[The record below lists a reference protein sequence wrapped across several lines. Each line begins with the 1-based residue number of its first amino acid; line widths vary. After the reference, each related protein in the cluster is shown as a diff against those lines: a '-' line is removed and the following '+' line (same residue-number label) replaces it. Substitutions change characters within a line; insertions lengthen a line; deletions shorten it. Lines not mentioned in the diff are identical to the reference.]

1 MDLGLHDKHAIVTG
15 GSRGIGKAIARELA
29 REGVDVAIVARN
41 KADLEASAREL
52 AAETNRRIIPLAA
65 DVTSKEQVE
74 RMVADAAAQLGGVH
88 ILVNSGSAPGGS
100 ATATGPIETVVDEDL
115 IEDFNVKYVG
125 ALRCARAV
133 IPFMKEAGWGRII
146 NISGGNAR
154 NAGNLS
160 GGARN
165 AGLVHMTK
173 TLAVQ
178 LGRHG
183 ITVNCIHPGTTRTER
198 TPSLLATR
206 AKQLGMSAEEA
217 ERQDFAPDS
226 PRGNA
231 ICRMVDASEVAFVAA
246 SWPQKRRG
254 RSPASWLW
262 QAAAPGGRYITEQTN
277 RLKVGSAL
285 GRSGMDKER
294 SGETMKL
301 GAFFHPTG
309 NHVAAWLHPD
319 AQIDAG
325 TNFRHYAEITQTAER
340 GKFDLMFVADAV
352 ATRDGKLEALSRW
365 PQYMAYFDP
374 LTLLPALAAVT
385 THIGLCATATT
396 SYNEPYHIARK
407 FASLDHISGGR
418 AGWNV
423 VTSSNVSEAFNF
435 GRERHYEH
443 DARYDRA

>member
-1 MDLGLHDKHAIVTG
+1 MPHPVRAGSDRQGVKEQPVGNALAPGFLKENNAQGSNKSRRRRQGESAMDLGLQGKHAIVTG

-41 KADLEASAREL
+41 QADLEASAREL
-52 AAETNRRIIPLAA
+52 AAQTNRRIVPLAA

-74 RMVADAAAQLGGVH
+74 RAVAEAAQQLGGLH
-88 ILVNSGSAPGGS
+88 ILVNSGSYPGGS

-133 IPFMKEAGWGRII
+133 IPFMKTAGWGRII

-154 NAGNLS
+154 TAGNLS

-198 TPSLLATR
+198 TPSLLAAR
-206 AKQLGMSAEEA
+206 AAQLGVSPEEA

-231 ICRMVDASEVAFVAA
+231 ICRMVDASEVGFLAVFLASEKAWAVSGELVAA
-246 SWPQKRRG
+246 GGGAG
-254 RSPASWLW
+254 RSV
-262 QAAAPGGRYITEQTN
+262 Y
-277 RLKVGSAL
+277 
-285 GRSGMDKER
+285 
-294 SGETMKL
+294 
-301 GAFFHPTG
+301 
-309 NHVAAWLHPD
+309 
-319 AQIDAG
+319 
-325 TNFRHYAEITQTAER
+325 Y
-340 GKFDLMFVADAV
+340 
-352 ATRDGKLEALSRW
+352 
-365 PQYMAYFDP
+365 
-374 LTLLPALAAVT
+374 
-385 THIGLCATATT
+385 
-396 SYNEPYHIARK
+396 
-407 FASLDHISGGR
+407 
-418 AGWNV
+418 
-423 VTSSNVSEAFNF
+423 
-435 GRERHYEH
+435 
-443 DARYDRA
+443 